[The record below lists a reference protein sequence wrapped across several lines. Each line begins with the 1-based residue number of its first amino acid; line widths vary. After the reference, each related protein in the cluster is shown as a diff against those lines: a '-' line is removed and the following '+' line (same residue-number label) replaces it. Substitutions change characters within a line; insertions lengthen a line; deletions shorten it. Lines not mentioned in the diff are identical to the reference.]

1 MKKMKRNQW
10 AIGVI
15 GLSIIFMLL
24 STLACSTSGA
34 PQMTASPSITVD
46 GSGMP
51 GKAMEIKGQGFV
63 PGETIELVLD
73 MDSVPIIV
81 GKKGAV
87 IKVDEKGSFLA
98 QTNYPHK
105 LVAVA
110 GAWDLIATGDKGS
123 QASCKVEIKQP

>member
-1 MKKMKRNQW
+1 MKNNKQQKWLIIVIGM
-10 AIGVI
+10 GVI
-15 GLSIIFMLL
+15 FILFYNF
-24 STLACSTSGA
+24 ACSTSTKTQRA
-34 PQMTASPSITVD
+34 ISPSITVN

-51 GKAMEIKGQGFV
+51 GKALEVRGEGFV

-81 GKKGAV
+81 GKKGKA
-87 IKVDEKGSFLA
+87 IIVDEKGSFLA

-110 GAWDLIATGDKGS
+110 GSWDLIASGDRGS
-123 QASCKVEIKQP
+123 QASCKVKIK

>member
-1 MKKMKRNQW
+1 
-10 AIGVI
+10 
-15 GLSIIFMLL
+15 
-24 STLACSTSGA
+24 
-34 PQMTASPSITVD
+34 
-46 GSGMP
+46 MP
-51 GKAMEIKGQGFV
+51 GKALEIKGEGFV

-81 GKKGAV
+81 GKKGKA
-87 IKVDEKGSFLA
+87 IKADKSGAFLA

-123 QASCKVEIKQP
+123 RAACKVEIK